1 MKKKR
6 AILIGAIAVLV
17 IAMVIVVVGCGSK
30 DKEAEPETTAATTT
44 TTEATTAAPKDNE
57 ILKSKLEAM
66 IEEYGRGTSSGS
78 GVVYAKML
86 DMDGDG
92 TRELIVVHDMK
103 AEIVAVKNGKAE
115 IIFTGTA
122 GIQYGQTDTSYEVL
136 INESIKPAAL
146 IVFDSSDEWSD
157 ENITVA
163 TVSGG
168 AVTEKKLKASTTG
181 ENDTPAREELVSFS
195 IDGSDVSASE
205 YENEY
210 NRLREGA
217 DSINPMTPTDLDEV
231 LASM

>member
-6 AILIGAIAVLV
+6 VILIGAIAVLV
-17 IAMVIVVVGCGSK
+17 IALVIAVVGCGSK
-30 DKEAEPETTAATTT
+30 DKEAEPEPTTTET

-57 ILKSKLEAM
+57 ILKAKLNEM
-66 IEEYGRGTSSGS
+66 IDEFGRGTSSGS

-103 AEIVAVKNGKAE
+103 AEIIAVKNGKAE
-115 IIFTGTA
+115 TIFTGIA

-136 INESIKPAAL
+136 LNESIKPAAL
-146 IVFDSSDEWSD
+146 ILFDSSDEWSD

-168 AVTEKKLKASTTG
+168 TVTEKSLKASTTG
-181 ENDTPAREELVSFS
+181 ENDTPAREELVKFS